1 MGIRFLKRLCVCK
14 TCCKKCSSATEYGN
28 SFWID
33 EDTNEIFFKKDGQS
47 IKYVEEKNEDSCSIN
62 SAIGG
67 IKINEF

>member
-1 MGIRFLKRLCVCK
+1 MGIRFLKRLCICSI
-14 TCCKKCSSATEYGN
+14 CCKKCSSTTNEN

-47 IKYVEEKNEDSCSIN
+47 IKYIEEKDEDSCSID

-67 IKINEF
+67 IEINEL